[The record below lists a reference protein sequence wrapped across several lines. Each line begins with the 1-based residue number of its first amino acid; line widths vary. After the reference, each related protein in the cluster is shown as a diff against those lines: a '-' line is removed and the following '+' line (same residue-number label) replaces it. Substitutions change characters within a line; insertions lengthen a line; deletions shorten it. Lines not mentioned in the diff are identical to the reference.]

1 MLTVDWWSCG
11 KLVFRLHFFQCKC
24 IKLNAFMFL
33 CLGSAVP
40 APRPAVV
47 SPPSPTALDVSV
59 LLSADSD
66 LSSSADSVDSEALD
80 KTSGRHAGEQDGD
93 GEASAEGEG
102 LAQLLKDQKLQ
113 EKIISMRDTLQWY
126 HDMKMEYRY
135 VGSRSIHLF
144 GIHRFCILTAVNLMC
159 KINFAGNSKKRGSI
173 L

>member
-1 MLTVDWWSCG
+1 
-11 KLVFRLHFFQCKC
+11 
-24 IKLNAFMFL
+24 MFL
-33 CLGSAVP
+33 CLGSAVT

-113 EKIISMRDTLQWY
+113 EEIISMRDTLQWY

-159 KINFAGNSKKRGSI
+159 KINFAGN
-173 L
+173 